1 MMPTTGRE
9 PPAPWRHHATRKVR
23 ATFSTIAVLTSFLA
37 MSPAAQGAD
46 PAEGRKLAAQCKTCH
61 GLDGIAKIPIAPNLA
76 GESQIYIEKQLKAFR
91 SGKREH
97 EMMSLVAKNLTDQQ
111 ISDLAA
117 WYQSIEITA
126 KMPE

>member
-1 MMPTTGRE
+1 MI
-9 PPAPWRHHATRKVR
+9 K
-23 ATFSTIAVLTSFLA
+23 IALSRILVIASFVTVIPSA
-37 MSPAAQGAD
+37 HSAD
-46 PAEGRKLAAQCKTCH
+46 PEEGRKLATQCKTCH
-61 GLDGIAKIPIAPNLA
+61 GLDGIAKIPVAPHLA

-91 SGKREH
+91 SGKREND
-97 EMMSLVAKNLTDQQ
+97 MMSVVAKNLTDQQ

>member
-1 MMPTTGRE
+1 
-9 PPAPWRHHATRKVR
+9 
-23 ATFSTIAVLTSFLA
+23 

-76 GESQIYIEKQLKAFR
+76 GESQMYIEKQLKAFR

-97 EMMSLVAKNLTDQQ
+97 GMMSLVARNLTDQQ

-117 WYQSIEITA
+117 WYQSIEINA

>member
-1 MMPTTGRE
+1 MT
-9 PPAPWRHHATRKVR
+9 R
-23 ATFSTIAVLTSFLA
+23 ATKAALPGTLILASFLA
-37 MSPAAQGAD
+37 AVPIVHGAD

-91 SGKREH
+91 SGKREN
-97 EMMSLVAKNLTDQQ
+97 EMMSVVAKNLTDQQ

-117 WYQSIEITA
+117 WYESIQISA